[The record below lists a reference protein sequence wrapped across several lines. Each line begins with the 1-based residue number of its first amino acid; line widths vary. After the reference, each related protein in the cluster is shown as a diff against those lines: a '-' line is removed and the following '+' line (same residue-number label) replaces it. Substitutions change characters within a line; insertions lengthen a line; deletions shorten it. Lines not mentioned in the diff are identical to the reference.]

1 MYAYNVCIKD
11 LYVCIRYMYVYIKCM
26 HKRYVYMHVQNNIEQ
41 MYELT
46 VQHECIQRMY
56 RRSL

>member
-1 MYAYNVCIKD
+1 MHKI
-11 LYVCIRYMYVYIKCM
+11 YVCIHKCM
-26 HKRYVYMHVQNNIEQ
+26 HKRYVYMHVQNRIEQ

-46 VQHECIQRMY
+46 VQHECIQRMN